1 MPITASL
8 PPLPSHE
15 VFDDLRLQVEEA
27 MSQSTNAQF
36 AAACVEQRRTWR
48 KLAALLACDEAEPAK
63 RLTVSERAEKR
74 KLEAAGVTGEDIAAM
89 VEWLGKAIDACQA
102 AKRKAVA

>member
-1 MPITASL
+1 MPIMASL

-15 VFDDLRLQVEEA
+15 AFDDLRLQVEEA
-27 MSQSTNAQF
+27 TSQSTNAQF

-48 KLAALLACDEAEPAK
+48 KLAALLANDDGEPTK

-74 KLEAAGVTGEDIAAM
+74 KLEAAGVTAADIAAM
-89 VEWLGKAIDACQA
+89 VDWFGKAIDACHA
-102 AKRKAVA
+102 AKRKAA